1 MRKLIKLI
9 YAAVALPWVIMP
21 ASCISDDLSSS
32 PADRPEFSAESL
44 DFGQVWA
51 GEWSPAVAVT
61 VYNRGSKVMRITD
74 VALSGV
80 SGADVRLNV
89 DGFSGLTFHDVDMR
103 PGDSIAV
110 LADAFPEGKEISGSI
125 VFTVNGAV
133 TSLPIAGEALEP
145 LTLRDMAVTADT
157 RIEAGSLVR
166 VFGCLDVRAGATLVV
181 EEGATLC
188 FHDGASLWVGG
199 KLIVQGTPELQV
211 KLCGDRLGNVVT
223 TIPFDLIP
231 GQWEGIVADGGDIEI
246 TCADLLNPVT
256 GLSCGGGAQVRL
268 DNCRLTNASRRVVD
282 VSASDLVAVGCEFSS
297 SPEGVVTLSG
307 GSAEI
312 SRCTLA
318 DNYLFASSTG
328 ALLQLDDGAVAS
340 VSESIFYG
348 VCPDLNPSAP
358 DGSSFVRCTFRSNGS
373 DDALFVGCLWG
384 CDPLFDID
392 AETYSYDYRL
402 KQGSPAETIVCP
414 VRTDRYGVSGTF
426 PGAYNR

>member
-1 MRKLIKLI
+1 M
-9 YAAVALPWVIMP
+9 A

-44 DFGQVWA
+44 DFGQIWA

-74 VALSGV
+74 VELSGV
-80 SGADVRLNV
+80 AGADVRLNV
-89 DGFSGLTFHDVDMR
+89 DGFSGQTFHDVDIR

-110 LADAFPEGKEISGSI
+110 LADAFPERKEISGSI

-145 LTLRDMAVTADT
+145 LTLRDLTVTADT

-166 VFGCLDVRAGATLVV
+166 VFGCLDVEAGATLVV

-188 FHDGASLWVGG
+188 FHDGASLRVGG
-199 KLIVQGTPELQV
+199 KLIVQGAPGRQV

-231 GQWEGIVADGGDIEI
+231 GQWEGIIADGGEVEM

-256 GLSCGGGAQVRL
+256 GLSCGGG
-268 DNCRLTNASRRVVD
+268 
-282 VSASDLVAVGCEFSS
+282 
-297 SPEGVVTLSG
+297 TLSG
-307 GSAEI
+307 GTADI

-328 ALLQLDDGAVAS
+328 PLLQLADGAVAR

-373 DDALFVGCLWG
+373 DDAIFVGCLWG

-402 KQGSPAETIVCP
+402 KEGSPAEAIVCP